1 MDTVADVEHE
11 KVTVVIVDD
20 HAMFAEGVIRV
31 LADDPDIAC
40 TDQFNTVPSALAALR
55 TAQAGVVLLDVD
67 LGPERAIDLVVAAKQ
82 AGIDTR
88 FLVLTAGCSGPQAV
102 QLVRHGVAGILHKH
116 RPVAALREAIIKV
129 AAGGVFLEE
138 DYLSAVMQSMDRTS
152 REAEPKLSD
161 REQILIRSV
170 LQGLTNKEIGVRLGI
185 SEGAVKAALH
195 HVFQQFGVR
204 TRAQMV
210 KIALEKFRDQLQ

>member
-1 MDTVADVEHE
+1 MQSPSKVRVA
-11 KVTVVIVDD
+11 IVDD

-31 LADDPDIAC
+31 LADDPEIAC
-40 TDQFNTVPSALAALR
+40 LEQFNTVSAALAGLR
-55 TAQAGVVLLDVD
+55 AAKFEIVLLDVD

-82 AGIDTR
+82 AGIQTR
-88 FLVLTAGCSGPQAV
+88 FLVLTAGCSGQQAV

-116 RPVAALREAIIKV
+116 RPVSFLREAILKV
-129 AAGGVFLEE
+129 SSGGVFLEDE
-138 DYLSAVMQSMDRTS
+138 YLSPVMQSMDRSS
-152 REAEPKLSD
+152 READPKLTD

-170 LQGLTNKEIGVRLGI
+170 LQGLTNKEIAVRLGL

-195 HVFQQFGVR
+195 QVFQQLGVR

-210 KIALEKFRDQLQ
+210 KVALERYRDQLQ